1 MNSLKEIKL
10 RIPRTVSEKEA
21 KTILSVQLYKEGK
34 VTLKQAADV
43 AELSLW
49 DFLYELGKRKVSFT
63 NISSED
69 LKDEIEEHSIGN

>member
-1 MNSLKEIKL
+1 VSSLKEIKL

-21 KTILSVQLYKEGK
+21 KIILSVQLYKEGK
-34 VTLKQAADV
+34 VTLKQAANV

-69 LKDEIEEHSIGN
+69 LKDEIKEHSIGN

>member
-1 MNSLKEIKL
+1 MSSLKEIKL

-21 KTILSVQLYKEGK
+21 KIILSVQLYKEGK
-34 VTLKQAADV
+34 VTLKQAANV

-69 LKDEIEEHSIGN
+69 LKDEIKEHSIGN

>member
-1 MNSLKEIKL
+1 MSSLKEIKL

-21 KTILSVQLYKEGK
+21 KIILSVQLYKEGK
-34 VTLKQAADV
+34 VTLKQAANV

-69 LKDEIEEHSIGN
+69 LKDEIKEHSISN

>member
-1 MNSLKEIKL
+1 MSSLKEIKL

>member
-21 KTILSVQLYKEGK
+21 KIILSVQLYKEGK

>member
-21 KTILSVQLYKEGK
+21 KIILSVQLYKEEK

>member
-1 MNSLKEIKL
+1 VSSLKEIKL

-21 KTILSVQLYKEGK
+21 KIILSVQLYKEGK

-69 LKDEIEEHSIGN
+69 LKDEIKEHSIGN